1 MPIRKDEGL
10 GEGPRSNTLTSH
22 LNSIEI
28 FFLKILI
35 LGIFVVVEGM
45 K

>member
-1 MPIRKDEGL
+1 M
-10 GEGPRSNTLTSH
+10 RSRGKGKLPQEH
-22 LNSIEI
+22 YAIYYFNSIQI

-35 LGIFVVVEGM
+35 LGIFVVVEGL